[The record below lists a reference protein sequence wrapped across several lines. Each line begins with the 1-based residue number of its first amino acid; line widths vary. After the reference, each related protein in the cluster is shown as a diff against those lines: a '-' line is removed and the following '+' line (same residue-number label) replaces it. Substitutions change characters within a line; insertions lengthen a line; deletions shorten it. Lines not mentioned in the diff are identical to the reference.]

1 MSINFFVLVNIEVQ
15 FYLILPLILMSV
27 KSINRVKSID
37 FGYSSLYN
45 AKYREKMQ
53 VTCSRYIN
61 SGPRAGDRSWSP
73 PTEIDISR
81 MPIDR
86 LRSFLRRPLM
96 GADILG
102 IHGNIYSVF
111 KYKRLNAAYVG
122 NVNVYKRCVNIMIR
136 LWCNSI
142 NF

>member
-1 MSINFFVLVNIEVQ
+1 
-15 FYLILPLILMSV
+15 MSV

-73 PTEIDISR
+73 PLNVVTLTVIIFF
-81 MPIDR
+81 P
-86 LRSFLRRPLM
+86 
-96 GADILG
+96 G
-102 IHGNIYSVF
+102 IPQRH
-111 KYKRLNAAYVG
+111 L
-122 NVNVYKRCVNIMIR
+122 
-136 LWCNSI
+136 
-142 NF
+142 